1 MMVPCGYRF
10 HPRDEELLVY
20 LKRKIHNLPL
30 PCDIIKEV
38 ELYKYDPSDLL
49 GQFISKGEE
58 KCYFFTPTYRKY
70 ANGSRPNRTTN
81 NGYWKASTADI
92 QIKDE
97 ENNDIGTKRTLVFYY
112 GEHPH
117 GRKTNWI
124 MHEYKLMEYQNTT
137 NVQTPIDPMK
147 LDEWVLC
154 SIYENLSGDKRE
166 KRKRK
171 ASEELDTRT
180 EKRALVVQEP
190 QSQINEYKAND
201 QYVVSSYDIH
211 KKEPI
216 HDASDMGRDI
226 GLMSDSDFSE
236 LMKLAT
242 EEVGTKREERTVV
255 VQQEQPQVEY
265 EDNDQSIVFFAD
277 YLEDI
282 ISWDIPP
289 ISDSD
294 FANLAELTE
303 VMTGEELDTRSEI
316 NVVKQEPQ
324 IKISENEDNDQ
335 SVLFSYDDL
344 QKLPILDA
352 SDILSWDIPLI
363 ISDSDFTDSAE
374 LKEMRAGEELVKI
387 GENKDNNQSVF
398 FSYDDLQKLPI
409 LDASDMVGWDIPLI
423 PMSDSDFDDFDELME
438 MMPGEEL
445 DRRSEIT
452 VSENKDNDHSIVCS
466 YDDLQNGPIV
476 LDASDMDVG
485 ELKLKDLLS

>member
-1 MMVPCGYRF
+1 MRNSIPPKIYFSALGIKGSLSTEEEEREISCAATRSTSMMVPCGYRF
-10 HPRDEELLVY
+10 RPRDEELLVY
-20 LKRKIHNLPL
+20 LKRKIHRLPL

-49 GQFISKGEE
+49 GQFVSKGEE

-70 ANGSRPNRTTN
+70 AKGSRPNRATN

-97 ENNDIGTKRTLVFYY
+97 EDNDIGTKRTLVFYS

-124 MHEYKLMEYQNTT
+124 MHEYKLMEYLNTST

-154 SIYENLSGDKRE
+154 SIYENLNGDKRE
-166 KRKRK
+166 KMKRK

-180 EKRALVVQEP
+180 EKRAFVVQEP
-190 QSQINEYKAND
+190 QSQINEHKAND
-201 QYVVSSYDIH
+201 QCVVSSYDIH

-216 HDASDMGRDI
+216 HDASDMGWDI
-226 GLMSDSDFSE
+226 GLMSDSDFAK
-236 LMKLAT
+236 LMEMTAT

-255 VQQEQPQVEY
+255 VQQEQPQIEY
-265 EDNDQSIVFFAD
+265 GDNDQSVVVFSAD

-282 ISWDIPP
+282 INWDVPP
-289 ISDSD
+289 ISDSYYAD
-294 FANLAELTE
+294 LAELTE

-316 NVVKQEPQ
+316 NVVQ
-324 IKISENEDNDQ
+324 DND
-335 SVLFSYDDL
+335 
-344 QKLPILDA
+344 
-352 SDILSWDIPLI
+352 
-363 ISDSDFTDSAE
+363 
-374 LKEMRAGEELVKI
+374 
-387 GENKDNNQSVF
+387 QSVF

-409 LDASDMVGWDIPLI
+409 LDASDMEGWDDIPPI
-423 PMSDSDFDDFDELME
+423 PMSDSDFDDFEEFME

-452 VSENKDNDHSIVCS
+452 
-466 YDDLQNGPIV
+466 NGRV
-476 LDASDMDVG
+476 LRED
-485 ELKLKDLLS
+485 